1 MTINKQLCFLTLDK
15 EFTPVIRKGRRPI
28 LSPEDSNPR
37 INLDNAFAAIDPSCQ
52 SDIDDD
58 GDQSSQVT
66 NQSVPSDVDS
76 DYGISTMTIT
86 NRKELTD
93 LMTTVVPIAEPT
105 IDRSTKLSQAG
116 R

>member
-1 MTINKQLCFLTLDK
+1 MQFFSLK
-15 EFTPVIRKGRRPI
+15 EGFTPVTRRGRRTTI
-28 LSPEDSNPR
+28 SPDDHNQR